1 MSLYVLKINLFKRLL
16 YKHSVIYIGIHV
28 STYKTLP
35 LLHVHLL
42 RAFTPILEVVSVYT
56 TTNSLRTE
64 YEMLK
69 VVSLTSILVAS
80 YITQKYHE
88 LVPLSFH

>member
-28 STYKTLP
+28 SAYKTLP

-42 RAFTPILEVVSVYT
+42 RAFKSVLEAVSVYT
-56 TTNSLRTE
+56 TTKTLRTE

-69 VVSLTSILVAS
+69 VVS
-80 YITQKYHE
+80 
-88 LVPLSFH
+88 